1 MEKNKIIPAKIHP
14 FKIEVIDS
22 YINDNLE
29 NKEPNFDFSVAHTV
43 QHNLK
48 DGRIKITMFINLLS
62 DTNNE
67 VGIKFNI
74 DFHYKIDDLEDH
86 YQLNENKSPV
96 FSLIFIATIVGI
108 SFSTARGIIFSQLQ
122 NTKLNSLIL
131 PVIDPIKML
140 APKAQD

>member
-1 MEKNKIIPAKIHP
+1 MEKNKIIPTKIHP

-22 YINDNLE
+22 YINDNTGD
-29 NKEPNFDFSVAHTV
+29 KEPNFDFSVAHTV

-48 DGRIKITMFINLLS
+48 DERIKIALFINLLS
-62 DTNNE
+62 KTNNE

-96 FSLIFIATIVGI
+96 FSLLFIATIVGI

-131 PVIDPIKML
+131 PVIDPVKML
-140 APKAQD
+140 APKAQA